1 MKIFQKIVNH
11 KINHLTVKELLKY
24 SKEYKISL
32 TDEQAQELI
41 SIIKEKPVNIYDTN
55 ERHELIKKI
64 ARITNAQTAKKV
76 QQLLQD
82 LMK

>member
-1 MKIFQKIVNH
+1 MKIFQQIVNH

-32 TDEQAQELI
+32 TDEQAQQLI
-41 SIIKEKPVNIYDTN
+41 SIIKEKPVNIYDTS
-55 ERHELIKKI
+55 ERHDLIKKI
-64 ARITNAQTAKKV
+64 ARVTNAHTAKKV

>member
-1 MKIFQKIVNH
+1 MKIFQQIVNH

-32 TDEQAQELI
+32 TDEQAQQLI
-41 SIIKEKPVNIYDTN
+41 SIIKEKPVNIYDTS
-55 ERHELIKKI
+55 ERHDLIKKI

>member
-1 MKIFQKIVNH
+1 MKIFQQIVNH

-24 SKEYKISL
+24 SKEYNISL
-32 TDEQAQELI
+32 TDEHAQQLI
-41 SIIKEKPVNIYDTN
+41 SIIKEKNVNIYDTN
-55 ERHELIKKI
+55 ERRELIKKV
-64 ARITNAQTAKKV
+64 ARITTPQTAKKV

>member
-1 MKIFQKIVNH
+1 MKIFQQIVNH

-32 TDEQAQELI
+32 TDEQAQQLI
-41 SIIKEKPVNIYDTN
+41 SLIKEKPVNIYDTN
-55 ERHELIKKI
+55 ERHELIKKV